1 MKVVTT
7 TTFFANIP
15 TKIAQHNHNTK
26 QILEFMRL
34 FDYREIQ
41 AILPTDFT
49 TKNPGSI
56 ASRILY
62 ILYNVS
68 FLLFIDGASMLVA
81 Y

>member
-1 MKVVTT
+1 
-7 TTFFANIP
+7 
-15 TKIAQHNHNTK
+15 
-26 QILEFMRL
+26 MRL